1 MKREI
6 GCGLWTIAL
15 LVAVFAG
22 EWVLLGLA
30 MQLIPPDQLPLYV
43 FGIIIV
49 TIIGGWVAV
58 YFRIQKRTG

>member
-6 GCGLWTIAL
+6 GCGLWMVSL
-15 LVAVFAG
+15 LLAIFAG

-30 MQLIPPDQLPLYV
+30 MQLVPPEQLLLYV
-43 FGIIIV
+43 FGIIIS

-58 YFRIQKRTG
+58 YFRIQKRTR